1 LWRFWEKAEAW
12 GMNASEGERGE
23 ANLLAVR
30 DPVTGRFV
38 PGHRNIGGRK
48 PYRSVRETIRELGGQ
63 GGRQEKLARL
73 AWEKALAG
81 DLQWAQFV
89 MGAYPR
95 EVDVGVDA
103 EVRQLDLRSS
113 MDSQERARLFALAV
127 QVELEEAEGGA

>member
-1 LWRFWEKAEAW
+1 
-12 GMNASEGERGE
+12 
-23 ANLLAVR
+23 
-30 DPVTGRFV
+30 
-38 PGHRNIGGRK
+38 
-48 PYRSVRETIRELGGQ
+48 VRETIRELGGQ
-63 GGRQEKLARL
+63 GGRQEKLAWL
-73 AWEKALAG
+73 AWEKALTG